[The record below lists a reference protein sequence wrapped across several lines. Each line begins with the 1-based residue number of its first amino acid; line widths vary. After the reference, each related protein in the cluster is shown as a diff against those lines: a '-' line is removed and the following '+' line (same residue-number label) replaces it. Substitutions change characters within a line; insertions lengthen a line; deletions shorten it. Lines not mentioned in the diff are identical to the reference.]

1 MLDLGIKKLEKF
13 SLPEEI
19 VGERVVLV
27 PRRHEF
33 DEALF
38 ELIDSSRNFLREYL
52 FWVDDTRSVD
62 DVRKVTD
69 IFQENWKK
77 QDAFEFVFLDRES
90 RRLVGAG
97 GIHTISYLHHYAEY
111 GYYLNQKEVGHGYI
125 TEAVR
130 LLEKELF
137 QRGIHRLIITC
148 DVNNQASAA
157 VARRCGFELE
167 GKMREAR
174 FAYGSY
180 RDELLFA
187 KINPGNK
194 MTNELE
200 ERLVAIE
207 MALANQEK
215 IMEDLNQVIIE
226 QGRMIDRLV
235 KQNQYL
241 MTLAEQDTVK
251 PLSEE
256 TPPPHY

>member
-62 DVRKVTD
+62 DFREATT
-69 IFQENWKK
+69 ILNYNWKI

-157 VARRCGFELE
+157 VARRCGFQLE

-187 KINPGNK
+187 KINPGK
-194 MTNELE
+194 
-200 ERLVAIE
+200 
-207 MALANQEK
+207 
-215 IMEDLNQVIIE
+215 
-226 QGRMIDRLV
+226 
-235 KQNQYL
+235 
-241 MTLAEQDTVK
+241 
-251 PLSEE
+251 
-256 TPPPHY
+256 

>member
-1 MLDLGIKKLEKF
+1 M
-13 SLPEEI
+13 
-19 VGERVVLV
+19 V

-90 RRLVGAG
+90 RCLVGAG

-111 GYYLNQKEVGHGYI
+111 GYI

-187 KINPGNK
+187 KINPGK
-194 MTNELE
+194 
-200 ERLVAIE
+200 
-207 MALANQEK
+207 
-215 IMEDLNQVIIE
+215 
-226 QGRMIDRLV
+226 
-235 KQNQYL
+235 
-241 MTLAEQDTVK
+241 
-251 PLSEE
+251 
-256 TPPPHY
+256 

>member
-1 MLDLGIKKLEKF
+1 MLDLGIKKLENF

-137 QRGIHRLIITC
+137 QCGIHRLIITC
-148 DVNNQASAA
+148 AVNNQASAA

-187 KINPGNK
+187 KINPGK
-194 MTNELE
+194 
-200 ERLVAIE
+200 
-207 MALANQEK
+207 
-215 IMEDLNQVIIE
+215 
-226 QGRMIDRLV
+226 
-235 KQNQYL
+235 
-241 MTLAEQDTVK
+241 
-251 PLSEE
+251 
-256 TPPPHY
+256 

>member
-167 GKMREAR
+167 GKMCEAR

-187 KINPGNK
+187 KINPGK
-194 MTNELE
+194 
-200 ERLVAIE
+200 
-207 MALANQEK
+207 
-215 IMEDLNQVIIE
+215 
-226 QGRMIDRLV
+226 
-235 KQNQYL
+235 
-241 MTLAEQDTVK
+241 
-251 PLSEE
+251 
-256 TPPPHY
+256 

>member
-13 SLPEEI
+13 SPPEEI

-167 GKMREAR
+167 GKMREAC

-187 KINPGNK
+187 KINPGK
-194 MTNELE
+194 
-200 ERLVAIE
+200 
-207 MALANQEK
+207 
-215 IMEDLNQVIIE
+215 
-226 QGRMIDRLV
+226 
-235 KQNQYL
+235 
-241 MTLAEQDTVK
+241 
-251 PLSEE
+251 
-256 TPPPHY
+256 

>member
-1 MLDLGIKKLEKF
+1 M
-13 SLPEEI
+13 
-19 VGERVVLV
+19 
-27 PRRHEF
+27 
-33 DEALF
+33 
-38 ELIDSSRNFLREYL
+38 
-52 FWVDDTRSVD
+52 
-62 DVRKVTD
+62 
-69 IFQENWKK
+69 
-77 QDAFEFVFLDRES
+77 
-90 RRLVGAG
+90 VGAG

-187 KINPGNK
+187 KINPGK
-194 MTNELE
+194 
-200 ERLVAIE
+200 
-207 MALANQEK
+207 
-215 IMEDLNQVIIE
+215 
-226 QGRMIDRLV
+226 
-235 KQNQYL
+235 
-241 MTLAEQDTVK
+241 
-251 PLSEE
+251 
-256 TPPPHY
+256 